1 MKRELKTPPGLTY
14 TFDGDKLTRETASGK
29 AKGSKQ
35 TYKVKID
42 TKRRPH
48 TIELVPL
55 GAARG
60 QVGVYKIEKG
70 ELYLTT
76 GRTKGGKNARGV
88 VTPKDFSGDG
98 EPVYVMT
105 REKGGK

>member
-1 MKRELKTPPGLTY
+1 LSLPGRLSGALH
-14 TFDGDKLTRETASGK
+14 FSVSTALHGSRGK
-29 AKGSKQ
+29 HN
-35 TYKVKID
+35 KVKID

-88 VTPKDFSGDG
+88 VTPKDFSGDDA
-98 EPVYVMT
+98 PVYVMT
-105 REKGGK
+105 REKDGK